1 MQTDENDS
9 NHHTTSYKNSK
20 EPPRKNKL
28 PVTVVLG
35 DLIMKGLKSSDKK
48 NKVVVKYLS
57 GAKTNIQSYIIPNL
71 EKNSETIIVQ
81 TGTND

>member
-1 MQTDENDS
+1 MERIFFTYFYQVCKKCMQIDENDS

-48 NKVVVKYLS
+48 K
-57 GAKTNIQSYIIPNL
+57 
-71 EKNSETIIVQ
+71 
-81 TGTND
+81 

>member
-1 MQTDENDS
+1 MQVDENDS
-9 NHHTTSYKNSK
+9 IHHTTSYKNSK
-20 EPPRKNKL
+20 EPTRKNKL

-57 GAKTNIQSYIIPNL
+57 GAKMNIQSYIILNL

>member
-1 MQTDENDS
+1 MQIDDNDS

-48 NKVVVKYLS
+48 K
-57 GAKTNIQSYIIPNL
+57 
-71 EKNSETIIVQ
+71 
-81 TGTND
+81 